1 MLEIYL
7 KGDGETIR
15 FPVTPS
21 EVVCETSAS
30 IVNENVND
38 LGPVSLFGGTELKTI
53 PISSFFPN
61 KDYSF
66 CTYSNVEKPYS
77 FVSKIESW
85 QNKGAKLR
93 YIVSDGYTNIPVM
106 VNSFTY
112 REQDGTGD
120 VYFDLSLIEYKEIKL
135 NKTSSSSDT
144 SSSNPSNNSTGRT
157 TENAPKPSG
166 ENNTHKVVSGDSL
179 WAIAQKYYG
188 DGSQYTKIKEANKDK
203 YSSLNNNNIIYSDME
218 LVIP

>member
-7 KGDGETIR
+7 KENDSTMIR

-21 EVVCETSAS
+21 EVSCETSANIS
-30 IVNENVND
+30 TESVND
-38 LGPVSLFGGTELKTI
+38 LGNVSLFSGVELRSI
-53 PISSFFPN
+53 PINSFFPN
-61 KDYSF
+61 RQYSF
-66 CTYSNVEKPYS
+66 CTYSNVEPPYE
-77 FVSKIESW
+77 FISKIEKW
-85 QNKGAKLR
+85 QNEGKKLR

-106 VNSFTY
+106 ISSFSY

-135 NKTSSSSDT
+135 NKTT
-144 SSSNPSNNSTGRT
+144 SNNNANNNSTNRPA
-157 TENAPKPSG
+157 ENSPKPSG
-166 ENNTHKVVSGDSL
+166 ENKTHKVVKGDSL

-188 DGSQYTKIKEANKDK
+188 DGSQYPKIKEANKEK
-203 YSSLNNNNIIYSDME
+203 YTSLNNNNIIYSNWE

>member
-7 KGDGETIR
+7 KENDNNMIR

-21 EVVCETSAS
+21 EVSCETSAVINTES
-30 IVNENVND
+30 VND
-38 LGPVSLFGGTELKTI
+38 LGSVSLFGGTELRSI
-53 PISSFFPN
+53 PINSFFPN
-61 KDYSF
+61 KQYSF
-66 CTYSNVEKPYS
+66 CTYSNVEPPYEL
-77 FVSKIESW
+77 VGKIEKW
-85 QNKGAKLR
+85 QNEGKKLR

-106 VNSFTY
+106 INSFLY

-135 NKTSSSSDT
+135 NKTT
-144 SSSNPSNNSTGRT
+144 SSTDNNSNNNSTDRT
-157 TENAPKPSG
+157 TENAPKPTG
-166 ENNTHKVVSGDSL
+166 ENKTHKVVAGDSL

-188 DGSQYTKIKEANKDK
+188 DGSKYAKIKEANKDK
-203 YSSLNNNNIIYSDME
+203 YTSLNNNNIIYSNWE

>member
-7 KGDGETIR
+7 KENDSNMIR
-15 FPVTPS
+15 FPVTPAEIS
-21 EVVCETSAS
+21 CETSANIS
-30 IVNENVND
+30 TESVND
-38 LGPVSLFGGTELKTI
+38 LGNVSLFSGVELRTI
-53 PISSFFPN
+53 PINSFFPN

-66 CTYSNVEKPYS
+66 CTYSNVEPPYE
-77 FVSKIESW
+77 FVSKIEKW
-85 QNKGAKLR
+85 QNEGKKLR

-106 VNSFTY
+106 INSFTY

-135 NKTSSSSDT
+135 NKTT
-144 SSSNPSNNSTGRT
+144 SNNNSNNNSTDRT
-157 TENAPKPSG
+157 TENAPKPTG
-166 ENNTHKVVSGDSL
+166 TNKTHKVVKGDSL

-188 DGSQYTKIKEANKDK
+188 DGSQYPKIKEANKDK
-203 YSSLNNNNIIYSDME
+203 YPSLNNNNIIYSNWE

>member
-7 KGDGETIR
+7 KENDSNMIR

-21 EVVCETSAS
+21 EVSCETSAV
-30 IVNENVND
+30 INTENVND
-38 LGPVSLFGGTELKTI
+38 LGSVSLFGGTELRSI
-53 PISSFFPN
+53 PINSFFPN
-61 KDYSF
+61 RQYSF
-66 CTYSNVEKPYS
+66 CTYSNVEPPYE
-77 FVSKIESW
+77 FVSKIEKW
-85 QNKGAKLR
+85 QNEGKKLR

-106 VNSFTY
+106 INSFTY

-120 VYFDLSLIEYKEIKL
+120 VYYDLSLIEYKEIKL
-135 NKTSSSSDT
+135 NKTT
-144 SSSNPSNNSTGRT
+144 SSTDNNSSNNSTDRT

-166 ENNTHKVVSGDSL
+166 ENKTHKVSSGDSL

-188 DGSQYTKIKEANKDK
+188 DGSQYPKIKEANKSK
-203 YSSLNNNNIIYSDME
+203 YASLNNNNIIYSNWE

>member
-7 KGDGETIR
+7 KENDSNMIR

-21 EVVCETSAS
+21 EISCETSANIS
-30 IVNENVND
+30 TESVND
-38 LGPVSLFGGTELKTI
+38 LGNVSLFSGVELRTI
-53 PISSFFPN
+53 PINSFFPN

-66 CTYSNVEKPYS
+66 CTYSNVEPPYE
-77 FVSKIESW
+77 FVSKIEKW
-85 QNKGAKLR
+85 QNEGKKLR

-106 VNSFTY
+106 INSFSY

-120 VYFDLSLIEYKEIKL
+120 VYYDLSLIEYKEIKL
-135 NKTSSSSDT
+135 NKTT
-144 SSSNPSNNSTGRT
+144 SNSSNNSSNNSTDRT

-166 ENNTHKVVSGDSL
+166 ENKTHKVSSGDSL

-188 DGSQYTKIKEANKDK
+188 DGSQYPKIKEANKDK
-203 YSSLNNNNIIYSDME
+203 YSSLSNNNIIYIGME